1 MIPKQSKTTYK
12 LRIKIKKLILKFPF
26 LYKLIHKTIKKIKK
40 IDLDE
45 EGVSGEELKF
55 LLDHMG
61 KGRIVVEIGVF
72 GGQTT
77 RKIAANNFV
86 IGIDPFLGD
95 SETGTLLGEYP
106 EDVYLK
112 FITNTLGRNVVL
124 VPLTSE
130 KAFNFW
136 NKNLKKKI
144 IDSIFIDGLHTYE
157 GLKIDFQW
165 CKYLKKDGILA
176 FHDTNL
182 KEVDEFLKE
191 NLFSNPIYKYL
202 GSKHSIKIFKKIK

>member
-1 MIPKQSKTTYK
+1 MISKQSKTIHK
-12 LRIKIKKLILKFPF
+12 WRINLKKIVLKFPF

-45 EGVSGEELKF
+45 EGVPGEELRF

-61 KGRIVVEIGVF
+61 KGGIVIEIGVF

-77 RKIAANNFV
+77 RKLAANNLV
-86 IGIDPFLGD
+86 IGIDPFIGD

-112 FITNTLGRNVVL
+112 FIKNTIGKNVIL
-124 VPLTSE
+124 FPLTSE

-136 NKNLKKKI
+136 YKHINKKI
-144 IDSIFIDGLHTYE
+144 INAIFIDGLHTYE
-157 GLKIDFQW
+157 GVKTDFQW
-165 CKYLKKDGILA
+165 SKYLKKNGILA
-176 FHDTNL
+176 FHDTHL
-182 KEVDEFLKE
+182 DEVDEFLKK
-191 NLFSNPIYKYL
+191 NLFQNPKYKYL
-202 GSKHSIKIFKKIK
+202 GSKHSTKVFKKIK